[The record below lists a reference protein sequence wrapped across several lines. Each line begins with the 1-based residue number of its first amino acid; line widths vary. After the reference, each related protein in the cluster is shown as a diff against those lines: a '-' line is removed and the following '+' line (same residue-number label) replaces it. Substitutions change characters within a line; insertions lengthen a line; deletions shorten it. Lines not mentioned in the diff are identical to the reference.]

1 MTPNK
6 KEDVDTNQCQTQVD
20 QNLTMNASTN
30 FPVVKMVHMQR
41 NFNYMMISMGTL
53 IKLLCGKIGDEKHH
67 KT

>member
-20 QNLTMNASTN
+20 ENLTMNAGTK

-53 IKLLCGKIGDEKHH
+53 IKLLC
-67 KT
+67 